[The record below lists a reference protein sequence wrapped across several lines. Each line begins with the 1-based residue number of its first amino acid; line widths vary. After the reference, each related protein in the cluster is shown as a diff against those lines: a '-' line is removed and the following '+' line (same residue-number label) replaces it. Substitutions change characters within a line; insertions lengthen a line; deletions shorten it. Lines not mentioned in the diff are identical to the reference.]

1 MHTSIETLVASSSK
15 RRIGTLAVATTSSER
30 VSQGARR
37 TAAASWRS
45 ARTFSSFDLRSPVP
59 RTARSM
65 SDVGKWRPVE
75 YEPKEATR
83 LRGHSSDASARTRAT
98 APARAAS
105 SDAVGRNAAQKSR
118 ISSWSS
124 SAAPLPPNR
133 RASHQFVSSRQTSS
147 SASHDDGAAGSG
159 GAAAKL
165 RNSPS
170 GAGRAVDGGSGRDAD
185 GSDLGRADAS
195 RGRPNDR
202 GRAASS
208 DIVSLRCD
216 LATWATAAPR
226 RARAVS
232 SRVNTACVN
241 SRCERSCRRF

>member
-147 SASHDDGAAGSG
+147 SASHADGAAGSG

-185 GSDLGRADAS
+185 GSDLGRAGAAS

-226 RARAVS
+226 ARVELARVDAVNAELPS
-232 SRVNTACVN
+232 L
-241 SRCERSCRRF
+241 

>member
-83 LRGHSSDASARTRAT
+83 LRGHSSTPARTRAA
-98 APARAAS
+98 APARAA
-105 SDAVGRNAAQKSR
+105 
-118 ISSWSS
+118 
-124 SAAPLPPNR
+124 
-133 RASHQFVSSRQTSS
+133 F
-147 SASHDDGAAGSG
+147 
-159 GAAAKL
+159 
-165 RNSPS
+165 
-170 GAGRAVDGGSGRDAD
+170 
-185 GSDLGRADAS
+185 
-195 RGRPNDR
+195 
-202 GRAASS
+202 
-208 DIVSLRCD
+208 
-216 LATWATAAPR
+216 
-226 RARAVS
+226 
-232 SRVNTACVN
+232 
-241 SRCERSCRRF
+241 